1 MVDEVIQSI
10 ERQVQKEKFARKL
23 GLRLIKLEPGHA
35 IVEMELREELTNIFG
50 MTHGGAIFSL
60 IDEAFEVSCNTHG
73 TVAVALSMTI
83 TFHRATDQK
92 SRLRAES
99 VEIHRS
105 AKTGTYE
112 IKVTNEHNELIASC
126 TALAYRKKERLP
138 FLAPPSP
145 GPAPQSV
152 SSTGGI

>member
-1 MVDEVIQSI
+1 MSDRVLSSIMKEVEK
-10 ERQVQKEKFARKL
+10 ERFAKKL
-23 GLRLIKLEPGHA
+23 RLRLIKLEAGRA
-35 IVEMELREELTNIFG
+35 IVEMEPQEELTNLFG

-60 IDEAFEVSCNTHG
+60 IDEAFEVSCNSHG
-73 TVAVALSMTI
+73 TIALALSMTV
-83 TFHRATDQK
+83 TFHRAPDQK

-112 IKVTNEHNELIASC
+112 IKVINEHNDLIASC

-138 FLAPPSP
+138 FLSSPSQDTV
-145 GPAPQSV
+145 PQSGPLA
-152 SSTGGI
+152 GGG

>member
-1 MVDEVIQSI
+1 MVDEAIQSI
-10 ERQVQKEKFARKL
+10 VKHVQKEPFARKM
-23 GLRLIKLEPGHA
+23 GLRLLKVEPGYA
-35 IVEMELREELTNIFG
+35 MVEMEPQEDSRNIFG